1 MHRCSHV
8 NFFQNVLLWEN
19 QVSHITASWHSST
32 LRQNQGPSSANWP
45 VFIAAVFLTPPPAF
59 QSSSLIIFPLCNFV
73 WPTHIFFSHPTNLLP
88 FSSCNSCKSFERTQS
103 SMNAIEAL
111 KLAGRSVYG
120 QSFFWE
126 LQLLACGF
134 LLHLCVFSF
143 SPPPIILV
151 CCCWCSP
158 FESRRDFTFKPQAA
172 APLGHCR
179 AAATWKAPQ
188 NERKKARKNRRRNIC
203 RSQYLWSA
211 VFWSLYRVLFC
222 KFSCRNG
229 WLYSISGVASP
240 SEVAPV
246 VFCFDQ

>member
-1 MHRCSHV
+1 MHRCSHA
-8 NFFQNVLLWEN
+8 NFIQNEELHPLRKSGQSHYGFMTSLNSKAESGPILRELARFYRCCVLKL
-19 QVSHITASWHSST
+19 
-32 LRQNQGPSSANWP
+32 L
-45 VFIAAVFLTPPPAF
+45 PPAF
-59 QSSSLIIFPLCNFV
+59 QSSSLIIFPLWNFV

-88 FSSCNSCKSFERTQS
+88 FPSCNSCKSFERTEL

-120 QSFFWE
+120 QSLFWE
-126 LQLLACGF
+126 LQLLAYGF

-158 FESRRDFTFKPQAA
+158 FESRRDFTFKP
-172 APLGHCR
+172 LS
-179 AAATWKAPQ
+179 ATAERQRLERLLKMK
-188 NERKKARKNRRRNIC
+188 ERKQEKNRRRNIC

-211 VFWSLYRVLFC
+211 VFWSLYRVLFY

-229 WLYSISGVASP
+229 WLYSISGVASA